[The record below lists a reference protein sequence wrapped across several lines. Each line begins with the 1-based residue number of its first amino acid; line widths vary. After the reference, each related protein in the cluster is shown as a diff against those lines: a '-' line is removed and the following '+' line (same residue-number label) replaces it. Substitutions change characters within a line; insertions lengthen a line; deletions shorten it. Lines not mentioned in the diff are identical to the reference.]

1 MFKYFSNFYNLYLKH
16 KNFLPKKQYSC
27 FGEDLF
33 IKDFFEKDNKG
44 FYVDVGSY
52 HPFFWNNTYLLYK
65 KKWNGIN
72 IDANPLSIELFDIA
86 RKDDYNFNL
95 AVTNKKKNKIKLFY
109 RRKMNVLNTTDE
121 SFAKRNFPNGYETK
135 DIACLSLNDILAKTN
150 FKNKIIDFL
159 NVDVEN
165 TEIDVLES
173 LNFNIYKPR
182 LICVE
187 IHTENPNSLK
197 SNMTYKF
204 LEEKGYKIVWKKE
217 YSYIFSIS

>member
-1 MFKYFSNFYNLYLKH
+1 MFEYFSNIYNLYWKH

-33 IKDFFEKDNKG
+33 IKDFFEKDKKG
-44 FYVDVGSY
+44 YYVDVGSY

-72 IDANPLSIELFDIA
+72 IDANPLSTKLFRIA

-95 AVTNKKKNKIKLFY
+95 AVTNQKKNKIKLFY
-109 RRKMNVLNTTDE
+109 RREMNVLNTTDE
-121 SFAKRNFPNGYETK
+121 NFAKRNFPNGYESRE
-135 DIACLSLNDILAKTN
+135 IECLSLNNILAKTS

-159 NVDVEN
+159 NIDVEN
-165 TEIDVLES
+165 TEKDVLES
-173 LNFNIYKPR
+173 LDFNTYKPR

-187 IHTENPNSLK
+187 IHIDNIENLK
-197 SNMTYKF
+197 NNPTFKF
-204 LEEKGYKIVWKKE
+204 LNDKDYKVVWKKE
-217 YSYIFSIS
+217 YSYIFSNN